1 MPICTPKGR
10 DCYTD
15 DNEVDYSSCWIE
27 CKGLYADVHFVNT
40 TISETRKDFLEEL
53 VHAYNSYKESQIES
67 LVLMYDKHA
76 PYRKRYRAEKNPYS
90 SLRVIQVYFDTATYD
105 EIAKDVS
112 VTLADQ
118 LGVIGGTMGL
128 FAGFSFLSALE
139 IVYFVMKHLISVLRS
154 KLHKIR

>member
-1 MPICTPKGR
+1 MH
-10 DCYTD
+10 D
-15 DNEVDYSSCWIE
+15 
-27 CKGLYADVHFVNT
+27 
-40 TISETRKDFLEEL
+40 KD
-53 VHAYNSYKESQIES
+53 
-67 LVLMYDKHA
+67 A
-76 PYRKRYRAEKNPYS
+76 PYRKQYMKVPNPYS